1 MVQLKSINKAFV
13 VTTGISVLLFVY
25 LVFLGYDEIRT
36 LKDVVKIIASILF
49 PLPMLFFAR
58 FILIEHFLP
67 ENSDEYKKQNQKP
80 ATVLLFT
87 TMIVSLLVMQGIEW
101 VMQSKLEDH
110 LIFAHLI
117 NSTTIGSYVL
127 NFIIYNN
134 LRFNGILSGVLLSL
148 AIHVFFLSV

>member
-1 MVQLKSINKAFV
+1 MQLKSINKAFV
-13 VTTGISVLLFVY
+13 VTTSISVLLFVY
-25 LVFLGYDEIRT
+25 LVFIGYDEIRT
-36 LKDVVKIIASILF
+36 LKDVIKIVASILF

-67 ENSDEYKKQNQKP
+67 ENSDEYKMQNQKP
-80 ATVLLFT
+80 ATML
-87 TMIVSLLVMQGIEW
+87 LLVTMVVALLTMQGVEW
-101 VMQSKLEDH
+101 LTQSKLENH

-134 LRFNGILSGVLLSL
+134 LKFNGILSGVLLSL

>member
-1 MVQLKSINKAFV
+1 MKLQGVNKAFV
-13 VTTGISVLLFVY
+13 ITTAISVVLFIY
-25 LVFLGYDEIRT
+25 LIFLGYDDIKT
-36 LKDVVKIIASILF
+36 AKDVIKIVASILF

-67 ENSDEYKKQNQKP
+67 ENTDEYKKQNQRP
-80 ATVLLFT
+80 ATLLLFAT
-87 TMIVSLLVMQGIEW
+87 IVITILIMQALEW
-101 VMQSKLEDH
+101 LTQSKLEDH

-117 NSTTIGSYVL
+117 NSTTISSYVL

-134 LRFNGILSGVLLSL
+134 LKANGVLSGVLMSL